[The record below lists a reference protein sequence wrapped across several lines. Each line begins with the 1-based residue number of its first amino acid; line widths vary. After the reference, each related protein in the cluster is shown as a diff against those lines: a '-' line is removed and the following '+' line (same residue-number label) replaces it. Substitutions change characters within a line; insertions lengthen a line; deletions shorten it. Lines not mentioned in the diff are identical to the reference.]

1 MAIVKITFD
10 PNCLTEASECWPAFR
25 AGGTVL
31 KVWALYKRTFLTNQ
45 NFRPALEALA
55 DYFEA
60 AFDPDNE
67 AVHPYRDID
76 EFAKVLGECGFRAG
90 GFGSELRGW
99 IVKHWDYFNLNI
111 QKAVQLE
118 YQVVEPVTK
127 RLFVSAQ
134 QGKEQ
139 GASE

>member
-10 PNCLTEASECWPAFR
+10 PSTLTEASECWPAFQ

-45 NFRPALEALA
+45 YFRPSLEALSE
-55 DYFEA
+55 YFDA
-60 AFDPDNE
+60 AFDPENE
-67 AVHPYRDID
+67 AVQPYRDID
-76 EFAKVLGECGFRAG
+76 EFAQVLHDCGFRAG
-90 GFGSELRGW
+90 GFGCELRGW
-99 IVKHWDYFNLNI
+99 IVKYWDYFNLNI
-111 QKAVQLE
+111 QKALQLE

-139 GASE
+139 GAGE